1 MEPGMAAARQAGLR
15 YVSDL
20 APGHAGIVRRRREGG
35 FGYFRTDGR
44 QVRDAETLTRIRSLV
59 IPPAWEEVWICADAR
74 GHLQAT
80 GRDAKGRKHFRY
92 HPQWRAV
99 RDATKFEHMR
109 AFGAALPRVRR
120 RLEQDIARPGLPPDK
135 VLATV
140 VALMERTLIRV
151 GHEEYTRA
159 NHSYGLTTLRH
170 RHVRIHGSKIQFK
183 FRGKSGKLR
192 EIELQDRRL
201 ASILQRCQD
210 LPGYELFHYVDAYGE
225 SHRIDADDVNQYL
238 RRISGEEF
246 TAKDFRTWAG
256 SVLALMALRR
266 TARGRGMTESKHN
279 LAAAVKAVAG
289 NLGNTPAVCRK
300 CYIHP
305 AVMDAYLTGD
315 LPPGP
320 GSVNFRHAEHAL
332 LKMLARKSKPG
343 AASRRRA
350 RRHAGARAHQIV
362 A

>member
-1 MEPGMAAARQAGLR
+1 MDPGKVNARQAGLH
-15 YVSDL
+15 YVSDER
-20 APGHAGIVRRRREGG
+20 PGILRRRRDKG
-35 FGYFRTDGR
+35 FAYFRADGR
-44 QVRDAETLTRIRSLV
+44 QVRDAESLTRIRLLA
-59 IPPAWEEVWICADAR
+59 IPPAWEDVWICADAR

-80 GRDAKGRKHFRY
+80 GRDARGRKQFRY

-99 RDATKFEHMR
+99 RDATKFERMR
-109 AFGAALPRVRR
+109 AFGAALPRLRR
-120 RLEQDIARPGLPPDK
+120 RLERDIALAGLPADK

-159 NHSYGLTTLRH
+159 NHSHGLTTLRR

-183 FRGKSGKLR
+183 FRGKSGVLR
-192 EIELQDRRL
+192 QVELADRRL
-201 ASILQRCQD
+201 ARILQRCQD
-210 LPGYELFHYVDAYGE
+210 LPGYELFQYVDAAGE
-225 SHRIDADDVNQYL
+225 THRIDADDVNGYL

-256 SVLALMALRR
+256 TVLALIALRR
-266 TARGRGMTESKHN
+266 TARGRSVTESKHR
-279 LAAAVKAVAG
+279 LAAAIKAVAG

-305 AVMDAYLTGD
+305 AVMDAYLAGA

-320 GSVNFRHAEHAL
+320 GSLNFRHAERAL
-332 LKMLARKSKPG
+332 LTFLE
-343 AASRRRA
+343 RA
-350 RRHAGARAHQIV
+350 PNPDIKLV